1 MKRLS
6 SPDAIEERK
15 IVKRFEE
22 DKFEEEFWNHS
33 EKVNKEEKSICDY
46 HHYKTAVW
54 YNIKISTFFVWNKPY
69 LSLKCMLIYFSGI
82 GDDLSMNQK
91 ETKEL

>member
-6 SPDAIEERK
+6 SPDAIEEKK

-33 EKVNKEEKSICDY
+33 EKVNEEEKSICDY
-46 HHYKTAVW
+46 HHYKTAV
-54 YNIKISTFFVWNKPY
+54 
-69 LSLKCMLIYFSGI
+69 
-82 GDDLSMNQK
+82 
-91 ETKEL
+91 